1 MKKILIAT
9 HGHLASGIQSS
20 IGILTGN
27 KESVQAVDAYVDDS
41 DYTEKIQAFLDS
53 VEPDDEAVIFTDIYG
68 GSVFQKV
75 ALLHPEK
82 YGVIRVTGVNLPA
95 VIQVLLS
102 SEPITADSVD
112 ALVGEAREYLVRV
125 NPLPEEGQCL
135 DESDDGSDDGF
146 FD

>member
-1 MKKILIAT
+1 MRKILIAS

-27 KESVQAVDAYVDDS
+27 ADAVQAIDAYVDDS
-41 DYTEKIQAFLDS
+41 DYTEKIQAFRDS
-53 VEPDDEAVIFTDIYG
+53 IEPGDEAVIFTDIYG

-75 ALLHPEK
+75 SLLQPEK
-82 YGVIRVTGVNLPA
+82 YGAFHVTGVNLPS

-102 SEPITADSVD
+102 GDPITADSLD
-112 ALVGEAREYLVRV
+112 ALVGEAKQYLQRV
-125 NPLPEEGQCL
+125 EPLQENTEEEE
-135 DESDDGSDDGF
+135 DEGGF

>member
-1 MKKILIAT
+1 MRRILIAS

-27 KESVQAVDAYVDDS
+27 AGAVQAIDAYVDDS

-53 VEPDDEAVIFTDIYG
+53 IEPGDEAVIFTDIYG

-75 ALLHPEK
+75 SLLQPEK
-82 YGVIRVTGVNLPA
+82 YGVFHVTGVNLPA

-102 SEPITADSVD
+102 GDPITADSLD
-112 ALVGEAREYLVRV
+112 ALVGEAKQYLQRV
-125 NPLPEEGQCL
+125 EPLQESTEEEE
-135 DESDDGSDDGF
+135 DEGGF

>member
-41 DYTEKIQAFLDS
+41 DYTEKIRAFLDS
-53 VEPDDEAVIFTDIYG
+53 VEPGDEAVIFTDIYG

-82 YGVIRVTGVNLPA
+82 CGVIHVTGVNLPA

-112 ALVGEAREYLVRV
+112 ALMKEAREYLVRV
-125 NPLPEEGQCL
+125 DPLPEEGQGPN
-135 DESDDGSDDGF
+135 ESDEGSDDGF

>member
-1 MKKILIAT
+1 MLTIQTTQRRYGPFLIRLSQAT
-9 HGHLASGIQSS
+9 RRLSS
-20 IGILTGN
+20 
-27 KESVQAVDAYVDDS
+27 Q
-41 DYTEKIQAFLDS
+41 
-53 VEPDDEAVIFTDIYG
+53 IYG

-82 YGVIRVTGVNLPA
+82 CGVIHVTGVNLPA

-112 ALVGEAREYLVRV
+112 ALMEEAREYLVRV
-125 NPLPEEGQCL
+125 DPLPEEGQGPN
-135 DESDDGSDDGF
+135 ESDEGSDDGF